1 MPRPKG
7 WQPYRLADGTE
18 VPSVTRVLAKFR
30 DPGPLMWWSWNE
42 GKAGRDYR
50 ATRDAA
56 ADAGTLAHA
65 MVEADIHGRTLVV
78 SAMVID
84 PEVLRRAETAF
95 NAYQR
100 WKTQTRLVPADP
112 ETRLVSEKYRFG
124 GTIDSMLIGG
134 QRAICDLKT
143 SRSIYTE
150 HLIQVAAYG
159 LLWDETHPQEVLHG
173 GYHILR
179 ISRETAD
186 FAHYYFGELEEAA
199 RSFLL
204 MRDLFDLDER
214 LKLRVA

>member
-7 WQPYRLADGTE
+7 WLPYRLADGTE
-18 VPSVTRVLAKFR
+18 VPSVTHILGKFR

-50 ATRDAA
+50 TTRNAA
-56 ADAGTLAHA
+56 ADAGTLAHS
-65 MVEADIHGRTLVV
+65 MVEADIHGRPFALP
-78 SAMVID
+78 ADLDPMVQ
-84 PEVLRRAETAF
+84 RRAETAF
-95 NAYQR
+95 KAYQT

-143 SRSIYTE
+143 SQSVYTE

-159 LLWDETHPQEVLHG
+159 LLWDETHPDEVLHG

-204 MRDLFDLDER
+204 MRELFDLDRR